1 MDVKPQLSG
10 LVSENEALFIAAFE
24 DGSNQVQH
32 DSTVTHSDV
41 DKNAEDS
48 PSKAAFKSAVDKD
61 TEESP
66 SQVRTEL
73 NAGVET
79 EDGQTKPDSESV
91 LDSTLGDL
99 ENKTIEDGRNEPGME
114 ERRNVEETLAS
125 TTEPE
130 IVENENAADKPGV
143 QDSRD
148 IDETPASTTEP
159 EIVENA
165 ANKPGLEDSRDID
178 IEPEIVENAANKPG
192 VQESRD
198 IDETAVSTMKPVEVV
213 VEAEV
218 TADDSSGEEQ
228 FVSPAASDVDIS
240 PSGAETED
248 VESKRWSAKVPLL
261 DTEPPALD
269 SDYEE
274 AVLCEMDQES
284 VAVSG
289 AVEEASS
296 DEPRQNADSH
306 SSPATITAK
315 PKPM

>member
-61 TEESP
+61 MEESP

-79 EDGQTKPDSESV
+79 EDGQTIPDSESV
-91 LDSTLGDL
+91 LDSTLGDR

-130 IVENENAADKPGV
+130 IVENAADKPGV
-143 QDSRD
+143 QDSQD
-148 IDETPASTTEP
+148 IDETPASTT
-159 EIVENA
+159 
-165 ANKPGLEDSRDID
+165 
-178 IEPEIVENAANKPG
+178 EPEIVENAANKPG

-289 AVEEASS
+289 AVEEAGS

>member
-1 MDVKPQLSG
+1 

-79 EDGQTKPDSESV
+79 EHGQTKPDSESV
-91 LDSTLGDL
+91 LDSTLGDR

-114 ERRNVEETLAS
+114 ERQNVEETLAS

-130 IVENENAADKPGV
+130 IVENANAADKPGV

-289 AVEEASS
+289 AVEEAGS
-296 DEPRQNADSH
+296 DEPRQSADSH
-306 SSPATITAK
+306 SSPATGITAK